1 MLVKT
6 LRYGALYLGFTAVLG
21 IGYPLA
27 MTGLGQT
34 LFPEQATGSLIERDD
49 GTVLGSALLGQSF
62 TRPEYFHGRPS
73 YAGDGYDA
81 ASSGASNLGATS
93 RTLVA
98 AVTERT
104 EAARAAAGSGAAAV
118 PVDLV
123 TGSGSGLDPHVS
135 PEAARYQVSRVAAA
149 RGLPE
154 TAVHA
159 LVAKHVEGRTLGL
172 LGEPRVNVLAL
183 NMALDA
189 LAGGAPPR

>member
-1 MLVKT
+1 MLIKT
-6 LRYGALYLGFTAVLG
+6 LRFGALYLGFTAVLG

-27 MTGLGQT
+27 MTGIGQIV
-34 LFPEQATGSLIERDD
+34 FPEQTNGSLIVRDD

-62 TRPEYFHGRPS
+62 TQPGYFHGRPS

-93 RTLVA
+93 RDLVA

-104 EAARAAAGSGAAAV
+104 EAARAAAGADAPAV
-118 PVDLV
+118 PVDMV
-123 TGSGSGLDPHVS
+123 TGSGSGLDPHIS
-135 PEAARYQVSRVAAA
+135 PESARFQISRVAAA

-154 TAVHA
+154 ARVRA
-159 LVAKHVEGRTLGL
+159 LVEEYVEGRTLGI

-183 NMALDA
+183 NMALDDA
-189 LAGGAPPR
+189 AREN

>member
-1 MLVKT
+1 MLIKT

-27 MTGLGQT
+27 MTGLGQA
-34 LFPEQATGSLIERDD
+34 LFPDQASGSLIQRDD

-62 TRPEYFHGRPS
+62 TRPGYFHGRPS

-93 RTLVA
+93 RELIA

-104 EAARAAAGSGAAAV
+104 EAARAAAGPGAPTV

-123 TGSGSGLDPHVS
+123 TGSGSGLDPHIS
-135 PEAARYQVSRVAAA
+135 PESASFQVPRIAAA

-154 TAVHA
+154 AQVRA
-159 LVAKHVEGRTLGL
+159 LVAEHVEGRTLGI

-189 LAGGAPPR
+189 LAGGAPPP